1 MTTLASVPCPQF
13 DLSETLDSGQVFHW
27 HLHEGPAGGFF
38 GCIGKELVWVHQRGD
53 LLEVLPQTMSEE
65 VRRYFRLDQ
74 DHRAILDSMPTDPAL
89 QAAIAYCPG
98 LRIIRQPAWE
108 CLTTFIT
115 SSLKQVEHIRQISL
129 QLRARY
135 GEEHRLTLPDGIE
148 VQAFSY
154 PSPTALAE
162 AGEGA
167 LRECRLGYRAK
178 SLHLA
183 AQRLTEN
190 PSLLNQIQRLSTDEA
205 RTALSSF
212 YGVGEKIADCV
223 LLFSFDRLS
232 AFPIDVWI
240 ERVLRQSYQDE
251 GPWNAKATGKAQ
263 LAAFAKAYFGEH
275 GGYAQ
280 QFLFHFARKT
290 SRRTPDS

>member
-13 DLSETLDSGQVFHW
+13 DLCETLDSGQVFHW
-27 HLHEGPAGGFF
+27 NPHEGPAGGFF
-38 GCIGKELVWVHQRGD
+38 GCIGGNLVWVSQRENV
-53 LLEVLPQTMSEE
+53 LEVTPPSMSEE
-65 VRRYFRLDQ
+65 VRRYFRLDL
-74 DHRAILDSMPTDPAL
+74 DHQAVLESLPKDPAL
-89 QAAIAYCPG
+89 QAAVAYCPG

-108 CLTTFIT
+108 CLATFIT
-115 SSLKQVEHIRQISL
+115 SSLKQVQHIRQISL
-129 QLRARY
+129 QLRGRY
-135 GEEHRLTLPDGIE
+135 GAERQLTLPDGIE
-148 VQAFSY
+148 VRAFAY
-154 PSPTALAE
+154 PEPGALAE
-162 AGEGA
+162 AGETA

-190 PSLLNQIQRLSTDEA
+190 PSLLNQIQGLSTDEA
-205 RTALSSF
+205 RASLCSF

-240 ERVLRQSYQDE
+240 ERVLRQSYQEE
-251 GPWNAKATGKAQ
+251 GHWNADATGKAQ

-280 QFLFHFARKT
+280 QFLFHFARKNG
-290 SRRTPDS
+290 RRTPDS